1 MPMLS
6 SGQAGECAAAAAAI
20 DRLLKANG
28 LDWHDLTSAI
38 VSPGAASP
46 PPTPDPTP
54 SSPFGDNPGAVADDL
69 LCDAINAIQH
79 SGVRLS
85 ASSEAFLNQLQERAY
100 RYGTVYFSDKQWKWF
115 TDLMTRAGA
124 RMQ

>member
-54 SSPFGDNPGAVADDL
+54 SSPFGDNPGEVADDL
-69 LCDAINAIQH
+69 LCDAINAILH
-79 SGVRLS
+79 SGVRLNANS
-85 ASSEAFLNQLQERAY
+85 AAFLDSLQERAM